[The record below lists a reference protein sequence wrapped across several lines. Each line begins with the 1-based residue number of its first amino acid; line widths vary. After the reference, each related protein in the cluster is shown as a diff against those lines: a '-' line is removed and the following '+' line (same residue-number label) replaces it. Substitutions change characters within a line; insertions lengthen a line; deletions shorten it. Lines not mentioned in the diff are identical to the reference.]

1 MKKQLSII
9 TLFVGILFSVT
20 ALSAKNIQYVSDEL
34 TIPMRSGTTNAHKIL
49 KFLNS
54 GEALEIIEVSDDEK
68 HALVTPVAD
77 GSKTGWVETNL
88 LMATKSARVRLE
100 LASKKIQTLKEK
112 QAEIK
117 KQLTESQSENSKLEN
132 IQGQLE
138 SKIKS
143 LQSTLTRLRKNASDP
158 IRIAEENE
166 QLIEQLAIAKQQAE
180 DLTQENIILGD
191 HNIKQWFLIGAAV
204 SIGSLILG
212 IVLTR
217 IRWKKKESWGGG
229 Y

>member
-34 TIPMRSGTTNAHKIL
+34 TIPMRSGTTTSHKIL

-54 GEALEIIEVSDDEK
+54 GEALEIVEVSDDEK
-68 HALVTPVAD
+68 HALVVPVAD
-77 GSKTGWVETNL
+77 SSKTGWVETSL
-88 LMATKSARVRLE
+88 LMTTKSARVRLE
-100 LASKKIQTLKEK
+100 LANKKIQTLKEK

-138 SKIKS
+138 GKIKS
-143 LQSTLTRLRKNASDP
+143 LQSTLTRLRKNASAP

-166 QLIEQLAIAKQQAE
+166 QLKEQLAIAKQQTE

-191 HNIKQWFLIGAAV
+191 HNIKQWFMIGAAV
-204 SIGSLILG
+204 SIGSLIFG